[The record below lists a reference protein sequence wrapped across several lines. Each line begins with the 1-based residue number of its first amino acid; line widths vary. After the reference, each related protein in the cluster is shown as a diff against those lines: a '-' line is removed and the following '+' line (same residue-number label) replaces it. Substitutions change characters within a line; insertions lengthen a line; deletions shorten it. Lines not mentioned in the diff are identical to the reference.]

1 MTAPVIAVLYSGQ
14 DGLANG
20 TAEDALATLAV
31 LEAVAAVESSC
42 QANEWI
48 PFRFR
53 VEDLGA
59 LRRALRASRPD
70 LAFNLVE
77 DIGGLSCR
85 EPEVPRLLE
94 SMGIPYTG
102 SAGDALAL
110 ATDKLACR
118 ARLAERGLPVARG
131 GSLTNASDPL
141 PPVPFPVIVK
151 ASREDASHGL
161 SAASVTCD
169 EWSTRRQV
177 AFVVETYQQPALV
190 EAFLPGRELSVS
202 LVDGVAG
209 PTTLAVSEIDFSR
222 LPPGAPRIVD
232 YRAKWVAG
240 SPEDLGTVP
249 CFPDDLDPSLRTT
262 AEALAV
268 GAWRAVGLR
277 GYGRVDLRL
286 GADGAPKIIDV
297 NPNPDL
303 SPDAGLS
310 RAAERAGLS
319 HQALVGRI
327 VQAAL
332 AG

>member
-1 MTAPVIAVLYSGQ
+1 MTARVIAILYSGQ

-20 TAEDALATLAV
+20 TAEDALASGAV

-42 QANEWI
+42 RANGWI

-77 DIGGLSCR
+77 DVGGFSCR
-85 EPEVPRLLE
+85 EPEVPLLLE
-94 SMGIPYTG
+94 SMAIRYTG

-110 ATDKLACR
+110 AADKLACR
-118 ARLAERGLPVARG
+118 ARLAKRGLPVARG
-131 GSLTNASDPL
+131 GSLKNASDPL
-141 PPVPFPVIVK
+141 PRVAFPVIVK

-169 EWSTRRQV
+169 ESSTRRQV

-190 EAFLPGRELSVS
+190 EEFLPGRELNVS
-202 LVDGVAG
+202 LLDGGVG
-209 PTTLAVSEIDFSR
+209 PITLAVSEIDFSR

-232 YRAKWVAG
+232 YRAKWVTG
-240 SPEDLGTVP
+240 SPEDRGTVP

-262 AEALAV
+262 AEGLSV
-268 GAWRAVGLR
+268 GAWHALGLR
-277 GYGRVDLRL
+277 GYARVDLRL
-286 GADGAPKIIDV
+286 DAQGEPKIIDV

-310 RAAERAGLS
+310 LAARRAGLS
-319 HQALVGRI
+319 HQALVARI
-327 VQAAL
+327 VKTAL